1 MSQDPALSLPLRGR
15 QWGSGGPKTPP
26 SHSLFEV
33 DNGGLGVIIIITI
46 LHFLPAQLCTELN
59 GKSHVMCHMITVKS
73 HVIILMSHVIILM
86 SHVITVKSHVIT
98 VIILMSHVITVTLG
112 VD

>member
-1 MSQDPALSLPLRGR
+1 MC
-15 QWGSGGPKTPP
+15 PKTPP

-59 GKSHVMCHMITVKS
+59 GKSHVMCHMIRVK
-73 HVIILMSHVIILM
+73 SHVIILM
-86 SHVITVKSHVIT
+86 SHVITVKSHVI
-98 VIILMSHVITVTLG
+98 IQMSHVITVTLG